1 MFVNSS
7 THSDEGE
14 TMKAP
19 IDVVWDALDYVRLT
33 ETDERAYDLAAD
45 IFSKCLHDLAVEELK
60 GMCQ

>member
-1 MFVNSS
+1 
-7 THSDEGE
+7 
-14 TMKAP
+14 MKAP